1 MGFVIFCTER
11 DALQALTSSVFDAD
25 GMQLNVSIPLAPKK
39 QPVSTSTWKGEYHE
53 DKFFVAGIPNSISET
68 EVLAVFTEHGDAEVQ
83 MMQNTAIVT
92 YGDKRHAARA
102 LNRLHK
108 SFSFPGSTRHIYVR
122 FARKLLNDATS
133 AKFRPKQKL
142 TKVA

>member
-1 MGFVIFCTER
+1 
-11 DALQALTSSVFDAD
+11 
-25 GMQLNVSIPLAPKK
+25 MQLKVSIPLAPTR
-39 QPVSTSTWKGEYHE
+39 QPVSTSTWKGVYHE
-53 DKFFVAGIPNSISET
+53 DELFVSGIPNSISET
-68 EVLAVFTEHGDAEVQ
+68 EVLAVFAEHGDAEVQ
-83 MMQNTAIVT
+83 MMKNTAIVK

-108 SFSFPGSTRHIYVR
+108 SFSFPGSTRQIYVR

-133 AKFRPKQKL
+133 ANFQPKHKL